1 MKKHKHSVVKKK
13 QDKTR
18 KKQRSNGIWMEPPC
32 TTVHG
37 ERRELGTHLSN
48 SNGKL
53 LEIKGAQTKA
63 DPAQNDNV
71 SEASECHEEKYSPR

>member
-1 MKKHKHSVVKKK
+1 
-13 QDKTR
+13 
-18 KKQRSNGIWMEPPC
+18 MEPPC